1 MAEAGE
7 KIHSQKIA
15 LMNGKSSSIP
25 RAYLDTCVISGLV
38 EEDLKSKDQV
48 AVREMMGL
56 VQESRLTV
64 CTSTEARGEL
74 LDLEPQER
82 RQQHMQAY
90 DEIQTLKREADWLDP
105 EEPFTPEAMQILGR
119 LREVLPDEM
128 DARHIAHAAMHGVN
142 DFVTSDYR
150 TILSRAGEVEEV
162 SGVSVWSPREYH
174 SSLTSRG
181 AST

>member
-1 MAEAGE
+1 
-7 KIHSQKIA
+7 
-15 LMNGKSSSIP
+15 MNEDATSLP

-38 EEDLKSKDQV
+38 EQDLKSGDQV
-48 AVREMMGL
+48 ALRELMGL

-105 EEPFTPEAMQILGR
+105 EEPFTPEAKQTLGR
-119 LREVLPDEM
+119 LRQMLPDEA
-128 DARHIAHAAMHGVN
+128 DARHITQAAMHDVR
-142 DFVTSDYR
+142 DFVTSDHR
-150 TILSRAGEVEEV
+150 TILSRADEVKAA
-162 SGVSVWSPREYH
+162 SGVVVWSPEEYR
-174 SSLTSRG
+174 SSLTSGG

>member
-15 LMNGKSSSIP
+15 LMNGESSSIP
-25 RAYLDTCVISGLV
+25 RAYLDTCVISGLA

-74 LDLEPQER
+74 LDLKPQER
-82 RQQHMQAY
+82 RDQHMQAY
-90 DEIQTLKREADWLDP
+90 DEIQTLKSEADWLDP
-105 EEPFTPEAMQILGR
+105 DEPFTPEAKQTLEC
-119 LREVLPDEM
+119 LRQVLPDEA
-128 DARHIAHAAMHGVN
+128 DARHIAHAAMHDVR

-150 TILSRAGEVEEV
+150 TILSRADEVEEA
-162 SGVSVWSPREYH
+162 SGVSVWSPREYR
-174 SSLTSRG
+174 SSLTFREASR
-181 AST
+181 